1 MNQKDMDEWV
11 LVIKNSIAQ
20 RLKRNHSQLTASSVT
35 GGVGKF
41 WKHTYARARTGTHT
55 YMKNSIAQR
64 LKRNHSQLTA
74 SSVTGGVG
82 KFWKHVRTRS
92 QAHIRSMRINAHIHE
107 EFHCAAPQA
116 QLPEA

>member
-1 MNQKDMDEWV
+1 MLPLQAMNQKDMDEWV

-20 RLKRNHSQLTASSVT
+20 RLKRNHSQLTASS
-35 GGVGKF
+35 
-41 WKHTYARARTGTHT
+41 A
-55 YMKNSIAQR
+55 
-64 LKRNHSQLTA
+64 
-74 SSVTGGVG
+74 TGGVG